1 MIVNICVTNKW
12 GPLSKKLFALAK
24 AVPEIKQ
31 FPKCSLVEAN
41 YSLPEDIK
49 SQ

>member
-12 GPLSKKLFALAK
+12 STLSKKLFALAK

-31 FPKCSLVEAN
+31 FPKCSLVEIN
-41 YSLPEDIK
+41 CSPPKDIK